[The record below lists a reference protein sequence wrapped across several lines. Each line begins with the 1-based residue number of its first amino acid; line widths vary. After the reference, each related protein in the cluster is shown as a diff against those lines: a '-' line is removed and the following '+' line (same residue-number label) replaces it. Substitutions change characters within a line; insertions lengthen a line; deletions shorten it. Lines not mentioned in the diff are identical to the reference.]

1 MANDAA
7 DHARKM
13 FEALGLDLEDDPE
26 LGETPDRYTAFLE
39 QVFTVPDEDPPE
51 MSTFSATSEAD
62 ASGTEPVVLADL
74 PFFSMCIHHVVP
86 FFGAIDVGYVPDETM
101 TGFGSVGRVIDYYAR
116 QPQLQE
122 RLVEQLADHIWEALS
137 PRGLLVR
144 CRARQM
150 CMEMR
155 GAEKSGRTVATA
167 SRGMLTS
174 GEVRRD
180 VIETFRAE
188 QSS

>member
-1 MANDAA
+1 MTDDPA
-7 DHARKM
+7 DHAREM
-13 FEALGLDLEDDPE
+13 FQAIGLDPDADPE
-26 LGETPDRYTAFLE
+26 LSETPDRYTEFLE

-51 MSTFSATSEAD
+51 MSTFAASGDAD
-62 ASGTEPVVLADL
+62 AGRTEPVVLADL

-122 RLVEQLADHIWEALS
+122 RLVEQLAEHLREALA
-137 PRGLLVR
+137 PEGLLVR

-167 SRGMLTS
+167 SRGCLTS
-174 GEVRRD
+174 GEDRRH
-180 VIETFRAE
+180 VIATFRAE
-188 QSS
+188 Q